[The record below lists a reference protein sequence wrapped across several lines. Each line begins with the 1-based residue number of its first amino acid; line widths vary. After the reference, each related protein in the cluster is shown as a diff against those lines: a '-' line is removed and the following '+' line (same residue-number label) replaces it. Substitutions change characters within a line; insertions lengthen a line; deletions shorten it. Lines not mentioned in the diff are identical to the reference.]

1 MWKSLRRNITMT
13 PTPLC
18 VGEMVAA
25 TDDANDDANDD
36 NGYGGMA
43 NHIKYGL
50 KHNVHTA

>member
-1 MWKSLRRNITMT
+1 
-13 PTPLC
+13 
-18 VGEMVAA
+18 MVAA
-25 TDDANDDANDD
+25 TDDAADYDDANDD